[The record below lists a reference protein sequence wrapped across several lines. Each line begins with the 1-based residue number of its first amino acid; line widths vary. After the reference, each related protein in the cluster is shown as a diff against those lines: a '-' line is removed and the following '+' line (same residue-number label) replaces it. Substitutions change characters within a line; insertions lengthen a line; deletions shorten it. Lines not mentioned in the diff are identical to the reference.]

1 MGFWSGVGTI
11 VSAFKGFKDIK
22 GAVDGIFGGKPGAG
36 PVQDLIGQKPN
47 LAFQRGKIGIGE
59 GSGLMAGR
67 GRIQGPVPYAMRQEP
82 SWVSLQRNYL
92 AYLNMSEA
100 FEEPGKVRRAVK
112 LKIS

>member
-1 MGFWSGVGTI
+1 MADWGSIWKGVKKIAGVVDLVMG
-11 VSAFKGFKDIK
+11 
-22 GAVDGIFGGKPGAG
+22 G
-36 PVQDLIGQKPN
+36 PAPSLIGQKPN
-47 LAFQRGKIGIGE
+47 LSFQRGKVGIGE

-67 GRIQGPVPYAMRQEP
+67 GRIQGTVPYATRQEP

-92 AYLNMSEA
+92 AYLNMAEA